1 VLTTFT
7 KGDIMDKL
15 KVEHHVKVLE
25 DKHRTLNKTIDTL
38 EKVGNYSDFQLEV
51 MKKQR
56 LQLKDQIE
64 HYKKQL

>member
-1 VLTTFT
+1 
-7 KGDIMDKL
+7 MDKL

-25 DKHRTLNKTIDTL
+25 DRHRTLNKTIDTL

>member
-1 VLTTFT
+1 
-7 KGDIMDKL
+7 MDKL
-15 KVEHHVKVLE
+15 KMEHHIKVLE
-25 DKHRTLNKTIDTL
+25 DKHKTINKTIDTL
-38 EKVGNYSDFQLEV
+38 EKIGNYSDFQLEV

>member
-1 VLTTFT
+1 
-7 KGDIMDKL
+7 MDKL
-15 KVEHHVKVLE
+15 KLEHHVKVLE
-25 DKHRTLNKTIDTL
+25 DKHKTLNKTIDTL
-38 EKVGNYSDFQLEV
+38 EKVGTYSDFQMEI

>member
-1 VLTTFT
+1 
-7 KGDIMDKL
+7 MDKL
-15 KVEHHVKVLE
+15 KMEHHIKVLE
-25 DKHRTLNKTIDTL
+25 DKHKSLNKTIDNL
-38 EKVGNYSDFQLEV
+38 EKLGNFSDFQIEV

>member
-1 VLTTFT
+1 
-7 KGDIMDKL
+7 MDKL
-15 KVEHHVKVLE
+15 KLEHHVKVLE
-25 DKHRTLNKTIDTL
+25 DKHKTLNKTIDTL
-38 EKVGNYSDFQLEV
+38 EKIGTYSDFQMEI

>member
-1 VLTTFT
+1 
-7 KGDIMDKL
+7 MDKL
-15 KVEHHVKVLE
+15 KLEHHLKVLE
-25 DKHRTLNKTIDTL
+25 DKHKTINKTIDNL
-38 EKVGNYSDFQLEV
+38 EKVGTYSDFQLEV

>member
-1 VLTTFT
+1 
-7 KGDIMDKL
+7 MDKL
-15 KVEHHVKVLE
+15 KIEHHIKVLE
-25 DKHRTLNKTIDTL
+25 DKHKTINKTIDTL
-38 EKVGNYSDFQLEV
+38 EKSGTFSDFQIEI

>member
-1 VLTTFT
+1 
-7 KGDIMDKL
+7 MDKL

-25 DKHRTLNKTIDTL
+25 DKHKTLNKTIDTL
-38 EKVGNYSDFQLEV
+38 EKIGNYSDFQLEV

>member
-1 VLTTFT
+1 
-7 KGDIMDKL
+7 MDKL

-25 DKHRTLNKTIDTL
+25 ERHRTLNKTIDSL
-38 EKVGNYSDFQLEV
+38 EKNGNFSDFKIEV

>member
-1 VLTTFT
+1 
-7 KGDIMDKL
+7 MDKL